1 MNADELR
8 KKYFTFFRGK
18 NHALIPSSSLVPEHD
33 PTVLFTTA
41 GMQPLVPYLT
51 GQKHP
56 LGRRLVNVQKCI
68 RTGDIDEVG
77 DNFHLTFFEMLG
89 NWSLG
94 DYFKQEAISWSWEF
108 LRGKEWL
115 GLPKEKIAVSVFKGD
130 KDAPFDKESY
140 EIWRSLGVPE
150 ERIAKLGKEDN
161 WWGPVGEAGGC
172 GPDTEMFFWTGS
184 GKAPLKF
191 DPRDKRWAE
200 IWNDV
205 FMEYEKKKDGSV
217 VPLAQ
222 RNVDTGMGVERV
234 VTSLNGKQSVFET
247 ELFIP
252 LIDNLKL
259 LSGIADPDE
268 FQERSFRIIADH
280 LRAAVFILGDERGAV
295 PSNVDQG
302 YILRRFIRRA
312 VRHGNLLGIS
322 RGFTKEAGALVVD
335 MFSNTYPELKKKKQS
350 ILNELMK
357 EEIQFRQTLE
367 KGLRQFERFVK
378 DKKELISGRE
388 AFLLFQSYGF
398 PIEMTVELAKE
409 KGLKVDENGFSEDF
423 EKHKDLSRR
432 GAEQKFKG
440 GLADTSAN
448 TVKLHTATHLLNEAL
463 RMVVDEGIVQKGSN
477 ITPERLRFDFNLG
490 RKLTKDEIKKVEELV
505 NRKIQ
510 EAIHVERKEMPF
522 EKAKKLGCQ
531 MQFGESYG
539 DRVSV
544 YFIGDFSKEFCGGAH
559 VANTSELGS
568 FKIVSEEGIGKGVRR
583 IKATVR

>member
-161 WWGPVGEAGGC
+161 WWGPVGEAGPC

-191 DPRDKRWAE
+191 DARDKRWAE

-280 LRAAVFILGDERGAV
+280 LRAAVFILGDERGVV

-357 EEIQFRQTLE
+357 EERQFRQTLE
-367 KGLRQFERFVK
+367 KGLRQFGRFVK

-510 EAIHVERKEMPF
+510 EAIPVERKEMPF

-544 YFIGDFSKEFCGGAH
+544 YFIGDFSKEFCGGPH
-559 VANTSELGS
+559 VTNTSELGS

>member
-161 WWGPVGEAGGC
+161 WWGPVGEAGPC
-172 GPDTEMFFWTGS
+172 WPDTEMFFWTGS

-280 LRAAVFILGDERGAV
+280 LRAAVFILGDERGVV

-357 EEIQFRQTLE
+357 EERQFRQTLE
-367 KGLRQFERFVK
+367 KGLRQFGRFVK

-510 EAIHVERKEMPF
+510 EAIPVERKEMPF

-544 YFIGDFSKEFCGGAH
+544 YFIGDFSKEFCGGPH
-559 VANTSELGS
+559 VTNTSELGS

>member
-161 WWGPVGEAGGC
+161 WWGPVGEAGPC

-280 LRAAVFILGDERGAV
+280 LRAAVFILGDERGVV

-357 EEIQFRQTLE
+357 EERQFRQTLE
-367 KGLRQFERFVK
+367 KGLRQFGRFVK

-510 EAIHVERKEMPF
+510 EAIPVERKEMPF

-544 YFIGDFSKEFCGGAH
+544 YFIGDFSKEFCGGPH
-559 VANTSELGS
+559 VTNTSELGS
-568 FKIVSEEGIGKGVRR
+568 FKFVSEEGIGKSVRR
-583 IKATVR
+583 IKAIVR

>member
-161 WWGPVGEAGGC
+161 WWGPVGEAGPC

-280 LRAAVFILGDERGAV
+280 LRAAVFILGDERGVV

-357 EEIQFRQTLE
+357 EERQFRQTLE
-367 KGLRQFERFVK
+367 KGLRQFGRFVK

-510 EAIHVERKEMPF
+510 EAIPVERKEMPF

-544 YFIGDFSKEFCGGAH
+544 YFIGDFSKEFCGGPH
-559 VANTSELGS
+559 VTNTSELGS

>member
-41 GMQPLVPYLT
+41 GMQPLVPYLM

-161 WWGPVGEAGGC
+161 WWGPVGEAGPC

-280 LRAAVFILGDERGAV
+280 LRAAVFILGDERGVV

-357 EEIQFRQTLE
+357 EERQFRQTLE
-367 KGLRQFERFVK
+367 KGLRQFGRFVK

-510 EAIHVERKEMPF
+510 EAIPVERKEMPF

-544 YFIGDFSKEFCGGAH
+544 YFIGDFSKEFCGGPH
-559 VANTSELGS
+559 VTNTSELGS